1 MGRKSKWES
10 HIEPRL
16 EEIAELYQEHDEAEI
31 AAILGIGTTTWE
43 KYKAERPELREAL
56 RKGKDILVR
65 DLKESL
71 KKKAKGYEYV
81 ETKEYIRKNGDGSE
95 SKVVE
100 RYKKYAHPDLGAIHL
115 LLKNLDPTWHND
127 DEATLQM
134 KREHLEI
141 EKKKAE
147 NGDWF

>member
-16 EEIAELYQEHDEAEI
+16 DEIAELYQDHDEAQIAEI
-31 AAILGIGTTTWE
+31 IGVSSTTWE
-43 KYKAERPELREAL
+43 KYKAERPELRAAL
-56 RKGKDILVR
+56 TKAKERLIS

-71 KKKAKGYEYV
+71 KRKAKGYEYV
-81 ETKEYIRKNGDGSE
+81 EQKEYIRENADGTK

-127 DEATLQM
+127 DEITIEM
-134 KREHLEI
+134 KKEQLEI
-141 EKKKAE
+141 AKKKAE